1 MINFYSVPPRAG
13 VDTSFHQ
20 TSLAASSAFNA
31 AAVLDPI
38 WANPA
43 FCQPGES
50 PLLCEYRVMR
60 PAVSV
65 IMLGS
70 VDVQIYDTYTF
81 QVSMTQVVQATINQG
96 IIPVLTTF
104 PTGPNYHEPT
114 ALEVNGI
121 ILDIAQQE
129 QIPVINLW
137 RAARSLP
144 EGGLQE
150 DDFHLTARGDNFQS
164 FSGDERVYA
173 QTLRNLLTL
182 LTLDSLRQNVLGG

>member
-1 MINFYSVPPRAG
+1 
-13 VDTSFHQ
+13 
-20 TSLAASSAFNA
+20 
-31 AAVLDPI
+31 
-38 WANPA
+38 
-43 FCQPGES
+43 
-50 PLLCEYRVMR
+50 
-60 PAVSV
+60 
-65 IMLGS
+65 MLGA
-70 VDVQIYDTYTF
+70 VDGQIYDTYTF
-81 QVSMTQVVQATINQG
+81 QVYMTQVVQTTINQG

-104 PTGPNYHEPT
+104 PTGPNYNEPV

-182 LTLDSLRQNVLGG
+182 LTLDGLRQNVLGG